1 MSLLGRGD
9 VAGFGS
15 KFTWNLEGDLA
26 VSLGERWALGA
37 GWRHLDI
44 DYDKGEG
51 RGPQGV
57 RRGLRRPTA
66 WVAYSW

>member
-1 MSLLGRGD
+1 VSLLGRGD
-9 VAGFGS
+9 IAGFGS

-44 DYDKGEG
+44 DYGKGEG
-51 RGPQGV
+51 GDRKVFGLAFDGP
-57 RRGLRRPTA
+57 RT
-66 WVAYSW
+66 WVAYAW